1 MESQAGRLESPAA
14 PSAHNPYAVPQPQL
28 AHLASRKGA
37 GGPLGVARMSDGM
50 MGAGIGSLQV
60 GPAQQH
66 PPEPPTLK
74 VELSSEQKQ
83 WLGQNM
89 QRLQSKINGLDGL
102 EDCLSPPAVHTQVPA
117 AVQEPAPAQ
126 AAAAVTVQAVSS
138 DRDDSLATAFIKEQ
152 RLLEEQEQQARAE
165 AAVAA
170 NAAAPQEYDRQ
181 QQEAVAQPSGEAEA
195 AAGVL
200 QQQEAPGFSAAG
212 VDELVETVAAWAGGD
227 N

>member
-1 MESQAGRLESPAA
+1 
-14 PSAHNPYAVPQPQL
+14 
-28 AHLASRKGA
+28 
-37 GGPLGVARMSDGM
+37 MSDGM

-89 QRLQSKINGLDGL
+89 QRLQSMINGLDGL
-102 EDCLSPPAVHTQVPA
+102 EDCLSPPAVHTQVPS
-117 AVQEPAPAQ
+117 VQEPAPAQ

-138 DRDDSLATAFIKEQ
+138 DRDASLATAFIKER

-165 AAVAA
+165 AAAAANVAA
-170 NAAAPQEYDRQ
+170 LQDYDRQ
-181 QQEAVAQPSGEAEA
+181 QQEAVAQPSGKAEA
-195 AAGVL
+195 AAGVV
-200 QQQEAPGFSAAG
+200 QQQGAPGFSAAG
-212 VDELVETVAAWAGGD
+212 VNELVETVAAWAGGD
-227 N
+227 H